1 VFNFQIFIDPECA
14 ISAHS
19 DITVNHTGNFT
30 YNEFGIDLRELFG
43 I

>member
-1 VFNFQIFIDPECA
+1 VFNFQIFIDSDGA

-19 DITVNHTGNFT
+19 DITVNHTGNVT
-30 YNEFGIDLRELFG
+30 NEFGIDLRELFG